1 MAKFELTKSIEARKL
16 NPRTKVPLNEYQTIP
31 FGGIIDN
38 LVEQG
43 DVQQFAYLGEYY
55 QYPKDDL
62 KVASRPIAP
71 VA

>member
-1 MAKFELTKSIEARKL
+1 M
-16 NPRTKVPLNEYQTIP
+16 NEYHTIP
-31 FGGIIDN
+31 FGAIIDN

-43 DVQQFAYLGEYY
+43 DMQQFAYLTEYY

-62 KVASRPIAP
+62 KVASRPIVP

>member
-16 NPRTKVPLNEYQTIP
+16 NPRTKVPMNEYQTIP
-31 FGGIIDN
+31 FGAIIDN

-43 DVQQFAYLGEYY
+43 AVQNFTYLGEHY

-62 KVASRPIAP
+62 KDASRPIVP

>member
-16 NPRTKVPLNEYQTIP
+16 NPRTRVPLNEYYTIP

-38 LVEQG
+38 LVDKGE
-43 DVQQFAYLGEYY
+43 VEHFSYLGEHY
-55 QYPKDDL
+55 QYPTDDL
-62 KVASRPIAP
+62 KAASRPIVP

>member
-16 NPRTKVPLNEYQTIP
+16 NPRTKVPTNEYHTIP

-43 DVQQFAYLGEYY
+43 DVQQFSYLGEYY
-55 QYPKDDL
+55 RYPKDDL

>member
-16 NPRTKVPLNEYQTIP
+16 NPRTKVPMNEYHTIP
-31 FGGIIDN
+31 YGAIIDN

-43 DVQQFAYLGEYY
+43 DMQQFVYLTEYY

-62 KVASRPIAP
+62 KVSSRPIVP

>member
-1 MAKFELTKSIEARKL
+1 MGKFELTKSIEARKL
-16 NPRTKVPLNEYQTIP
+16 NPRTKVPMNEYHTIP
-31 FGGIIDN
+31 YGAIIDN

-43 DVQQFAYLGEYY
+43 DMQQFVYLSEYY

-62 KVASRPIAP
+62 KVSSRPIAP

>member
-1 MAKFELTKSIEARKL
+1 MAKLELTKSIEARRL
-16 NPRTKVPLNEYQTIP
+16 NPRTKVPTNEYQTIP
-31 FGGIIDN
+31 FGGIIEN

-43 DVQQFAYLGEYY
+43 DVLQFAYLGEFF

-71 VA
+71 VS

>member
-16 NPRTKVPLNEYQTIP
+16 NARTKVPMNEYHTIP
-31 FGGIIDN
+31 FGAIIDN

-43 DVQQFAYLGEYY
+43 DMQQFAYLGEYY
-55 QYPKDDL
+55 QYPTDDL
-62 KVASRPIAP
+62 TVASRPIVP

>member
-1 MAKFELTKSIEARKL
+1 MSKFELTKSIEARKL
-16 NPRTKVPLNEYQTIP
+16 NPRTKVPTNEYHTIP

-55 QYPKDDL
+55 QYSKDDL

>member
-16 NPRTKVPLNEYQTIP
+16 NPRTKVPTNEYQTIP
-31 FGGIIDN
+31 YGAIIDD

-43 DVQQFAYLGEYY
+43 DMQQFAYLREYY

-62 KVASRPIAP
+62 KVSSRPIVP

>member
-31 FGGIIDN
+31 FGAIIDE
-38 LVEQG
+38 LVDAG
-43 DVQQFAYLGEYY
+43 DAQQFAYLREYF

-62 KVASRPIAP
+62 KAAMRPVVP

>member
-1 MAKFELTKSIEARKL
+1 MAKLELTKSIEARRL
-16 NPRTKVPLNEYQTIP
+16 NPRTKVPTNEYHTIP

-43 DVQQFAYLGEYY
+43 DVLQFAYLGEFF

-71 VA
+71 VS